1 MEDTGTTTTM
11 MAAGPA
17 ENTTSGGG
25 SQQEEMTKDTLIFVK
40 SKSLGEDSKGRT
52 KLDLR
57 FSEEATE
64 QIKAELAKCSKVKFQ
79 IHYSEDNAFI
89 FVKQVQERGATFT
102 KSKTVTAASP
112 GKGLNA
118 ATASRMAAL
127 KGK

>member
-11 MAAGPA
+11 MAAGPGETA
-17 ENTTSGGG
+17 TSGGTA
-25 SQQEEMTKDTLIFVK
+25 QQEELTKDTLIFVK